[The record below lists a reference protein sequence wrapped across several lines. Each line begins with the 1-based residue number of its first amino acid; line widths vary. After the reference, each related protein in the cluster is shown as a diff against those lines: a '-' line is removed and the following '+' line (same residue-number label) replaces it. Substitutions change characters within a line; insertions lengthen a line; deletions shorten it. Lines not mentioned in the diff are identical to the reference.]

1 MDKIY
6 MMSADWA
13 RKLTPQRTT
22 EELVQQKLNE
32 FSKIITQAAMFGYRE
47 VTLQIWHKGRVREAI
62 IKELVEAGYEIIT
75 IYGGVIVRW

>member
-6 MMSADWA
+6 MMSADQA
-13 RKLTPQRTT
+13 RKLTHQKTT

-32 FSKIITQAAMFGYRE
+32 FSKTITQAAMLGHRE

-62 IKELVEAGYEIIT
+62 IKELVEAGYEIVA
-75 IYGGVIVRW
+75 IYGGIIVKW